1 MTTFLD
7 LLIVVAL
14 ALTAVSLVAMALMF
28 LAKNRTVK
36 RVCLYLVAALGI
48 YMGFV
53 GLDIMWPS
61 FLGQAMIAGL
71 VILTAIG
78 AVVLER
84 LRKNNDKS
92 LLAAEVMASAALV
105 IGMLNVFV

>member
-14 ALTAVSLVAMALMF
+14 AMTAVSMVAMVLMF
-28 LAKNRTVK
+28 LVKNKTVK

-53 GLDIMWPS
+53 GLDILWPN
-61 FLGQAMIAGL
+61 FMGQAVIAAL
-71 VILTAIG
+71 TILSSIAAIVLAQLSKDSNKRFLTAEI
-78 AVVLER
+78 
-84 LRKNNDKS
+84 
-92 LLAAEVMASAALV
+92 LASTALV
-105 IGMLNVFV
+105 IAMLNVFV